1 MSALKTIAEDECLLD
16 VDEAAWR
23 SVIEDRGGC
32 RCHIS
37 PPCNACTEPISE
49 EELNRVGYTLES
61 AAGQEGC
68 GTSQQPEKWSAYF
81 DGAERVTIHD
91 TEGEAVG
98 EMMRRIDD
106 NFEPGTEVEYCVAKM
121 VNGLELLQRRE
132 PFRVGSYVFEQLVDD
147 LADTMGAEDEVLD
160 LTNEDLTRLGE
171 LVVDFI
177 VANAKPQWW
186 TMDTKTEQKRTYVA
200 GSNDAQ
206 EGGAQ

>member
-1 MSALKTIAEDECLLD
+1 M
-16 VDEAAWR
+16 
-23 SVIEDRGGC
+23 
-32 RCHIS
+32 
-37 PPCNACTEPISE
+37 
-49 EELNRVGYTLES
+49 
-61 AAGQEGC
+61 
-68 GTSQQPEKWSAYF
+68 SQQPEKWSAYF
-81 DGAERVTIHD
+81 DGDERVSIHD

-98 EMMRRIDD
+98 EIQTKIDAD
-106 NFEPGTEVEYCVAKM
+106 HEPGTEVEYCVAKM

-132 PFRVGSYVFEQLVDD
+132 PFRVGSHVFEQLVDD
-147 LADTMGAEDEVLD
+147 LADNMGAEDEVLD

-206 EGGAQ
+206 EGGAA